1 LADTDKKE
9 LWRIIA
15 RAECPK
21 RSHDCA
27 RCVIRPK
34 CVERAK
40 LAAENIRKVYIL
52 TTRRD
57 DSLFVHA
64 NINDIPEA
72 EVVDTHA

>member
-1 LADTDKKE
+1 MPDTDKNE
-9 LWRIIA
+9 LWKIIA
-15 RAECPK
+15 RAECHK
-21 RSHDCA
+21 KTHDCL
-27 RCVIRPK
+27 RCLMRPA
-34 CVERAK
+34 CIERAK